1 MAGMTWQQECETT
14 GSIVSRCIFLTM
26 ESGNRESECWCSAS
40 HLLCSPINL
49 VVTFS
54 HVVVGPGLVEVSSF
68 CYVGPGIGFWRVARL
83 GGKHPLIRLLSRSFL
98 FDGTW
103 N

>member
-14 GSIVSRCIFLTM
+14 GYIVPHCIFLTRK
-26 ESGNRESECWCSAS
+26 SGNRESECWCSAS
-40 HLLCSPINL
+40 HLLCFPISL
-49 VVTFS
+49 VVTFI
-54 HVVVGPGLVEVSSF
+54 HVVVGTGLVEVGSF
-68 CYVGPGIGFWRVARL
+68 CYVGPGIGFLRVARL
-83 GGKHPLIRLLSRSFL
+83 GGKHPSIRLLSRSFL